1 MYTKISVY
9 LLAALLAATGFVAS
23 LADYHHG
30 DLVPTARRAQFH
42 GQRTH
47 WHDLTARH
55 CPKFGED
62 HAVAVPIPKPTS
74 WREDDEYKI
83 SLSFEGDRH
92 HRVAPGH
99 VQVHPRGA
107 RRPVANA
114 GRGKRTSRFDKDN
127 KRGDEELGVVP
138 MLDIEITHGRGEIR
152 AVKAD
157 TVAVGR
163 KYLKTHR
170 SLVEEFH
177 NHTLWP
183 KHLLVRYRWTEKTDV
198 DAKFG
203 STVLLGMCAAVGVG
217 CLISAC
223 AAYNGSIADF
233 VGRRASPS
241 RTEFS
246 TGRRSWREHGG
257 HGNGRH
263 GGTGSH
269 STSDGRR
276 GDRRWTD
283 RRAWAESMREH
294 AYARGGY
301 AKVRIV

>member
-9 LLAALLAATGFVAS
+9 LLAALLAATGFVPS

-92 HRVAPGH
+92 LTGWLLVMSKSIREAHEEA
-99 VQVHPRGA
+99 
-107 RRPVANA
+107 VANA

-177 NHTLWP
+177 NHTVWP

-203 STVLLGMCAAVGVG
+203 SAVLLGMCAAVGVG

-233 VGRRASPS
+233 VDDIFAEEDGVFDDADAV
-241 RTEFS
+241 
-246 TGRRSWREHGG
+246 GGKHGG
-257 HGNGRH
+257 HGGTGGRH
-263 GGTGSH
+263 GGTGGRHASYDDDG
-269 STSDGRR
+269 STGV
-276 GDRRWTD
+276 GGAM
-283 RRAWAESMREH
+283 RAT

-301 AKVRIV
+301 AKSE

>member
-1 MYTKISVY
+1 SVY
-9 LLAALLAATGFVAS
+9 LLAALLAATGFELAT
-23 LADYHHG
+23 ADYHHG

-92 HRVAPGH
+92 LTGWLL
-99 VQVHPRGA
+99 
-107 RRPVANA
+107 
-114 GRGKRTSRFDKDN
+114 
-127 KRGDEELGVVP
+127 RGDEDPGVVP

-177 NHTLWP
+177 NHTVWP

-198 DAKFG
+198 DAKFS
-203 STVLLGMCAAVGVG
+203 STVLLG
-217 CLISAC
+217 
-223 AAYNGSIADF
+223 
-233 VGRRASPS
+233 
-241 RTEFS
+241 
-246 TGRRSWREHGG
+246 
-257 HGNGRH
+257 
-263 GGTGSH
+263 
-269 STSDGRR
+269 
-276 GDRRWTD
+276 
-283 RRAWAESMREH
+283 
-294 AYARGGY
+294 
-301 AKVRIV
+301 